1 MAAPG
6 FAEYEQA
13 LSGCG
18 CEVFFYELKEENG
31 FAYQEDYLQ
40 KITEELDMVFL
51 CNPNNPTGG
60 TVDRPFLL
68 LFSLSI
74 YRFDF
79 SFLIISK

>member
-60 TVDRPFLL
+60 TVDRPFLPGGGRTVSGVRL
-68 LFSLSI
+68 HSGG
-74 YRFDF
+74 
-79 SFLIISK
+79 